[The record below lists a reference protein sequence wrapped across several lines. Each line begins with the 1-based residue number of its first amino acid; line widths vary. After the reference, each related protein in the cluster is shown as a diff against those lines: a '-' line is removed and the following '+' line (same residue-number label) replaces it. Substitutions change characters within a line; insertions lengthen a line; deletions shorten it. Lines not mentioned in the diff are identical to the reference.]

1 MIILN
6 IFSNLGLLVFS
17 FYNRVGTISLF
28 IAQIFRLSCKKPFYI
43 NEIIIQF
50 YRIGYKSLPV
60 VGLTAFFT
68 GGALALQ
75 IFEGGSRFNAQSAVP
90 SIVAIAMVRELG
102 PVLGGLMVAGRVSA
116 ALAAEIGTMKVTEQL
131 DALRTL
137 STDPIKYLVVPRVI
151 ASAISLPL
159 LVAVG
164 NTIGIM
170 GGLFVGVSR
179 LNFNSSSYL
188 INTIEFLTVDDITSG
203 LFKATV
209 FGFIISIMGCFNG
222 FRATKG
228 AEGVGRATTNAVVSS
243 SIIILASNY
252 FLTELL
258 FKP

>member
-1 MIILN
+1 MILSM
-6 IFSNLGLLVFS
+6 FSQIGLFVFDLFYRIGTLTLLSMKS
-17 FYNRVGTISLF
+17 FAKCFT
-28 IAQIFRLSCKKPFYI
+28 KPFYFNETI
-43 NEIIIQF
+43 NQF
-50 YRIGYKSLPV
+50 YIIGYKSLPV

-116 ALAAEIGTMKVTEQL
+116 AMAAEIGTMKVTEQL
-131 DALRTL
+131 EALQAM
-137 STDPIKYLVVPRVI
+137 STDPIKYLVLPRII
-151 ASAISLPL
+151 ASSLSLPI

-164 NTIGIM
+164 STIGIM
-170 GGLFVGVSR
+170 GGLFIGVSR
-179 LNFNSSSYL
+179 LNFNASSYL
-188 INTIEFLTVDDITSG
+188 LNTIEFLNIGDIISG
-203 LFKATV
+203 IIKAIV
-209 FGFIISIMGCFNG
+209 FGFIIAIMGCFNG
-222 FRATKG
+222 FKATQG

-243 SIIILASNY
+243 SILILASNY

>member
-6 IFSNLGLLVFS
+6 IFSNIGLLVFS
-17 FYNRVGTISLF
+17 FYNRLGTILLF
-28 IAQIFRLSCKKPFYI
+28 IAQTFRLSCKKPFYI

-137 STDPIKYLVVPRVI
+137 STDPIKYLVLPRVI

-159 LVAVG
+159 LVAIG

-179 LNFNSSSYL
+179 LNFNSNSYL
-188 INTIEFLTVDDITSG
+188 INTIEFLTVEDITSG

>member
-6 IFSNLGLLVFS
+6 IFSNIGLLVFS
-17 FYNRVGTISLF
+17 FYNRLGTTLLF
-28 IAQIFRLSCKKPFYI
+28 IAQIFRLSYKKPFYI

-75 IFEGGSRFNAQSAVP
+75 IFEGGSRFNAQNAVP

-137 STDPIKYLVVPRVI
+137 STDPIKYLVLPRVI

-159 LVAVG
+159 LVAIG

-179 LNFNSSSYL
+179 LNFNSNSYL
-188 INTIEFLTVDDITSG
+188 INTIEFLTVEDITSG